1 MSFINTKNLPDDMM
15 IYATN
20 TNPINGLEIVYT
32 IVQQSTLYFLMKAPA
47 RPMIFRGEE
56 IPNDEPGY
64 DLTQIR
70 IPLRALPWLI
80 DTIENKFWKK
90 TSEGGLA
97 NNVLHINEMVASED
111 LLLRFSPNCRAEGV
125 QGFTLE
131 NYSHLPDHH
140 LLNHQSIELPYSLL
154 REGGLLQSWK
164 DIASK
169 N

>member
-1 MSFINTKNLPDDMM
+1 MSYIDTKNLPQTMD
-15 IYATN
+15 ICAISE
-20 TNPINGLEIVYT
+20 NPINGRETVYT
-32 IVQQSTLYFLMKAPA
+32 IKQHDTLFFLMKIPSESWYLDG
-47 RPMIFRGEE
+47 RE
-56 IPNDEPGY
+56 IETDEPGF
-64 DLTQIR
+64 DLEQIR
-70 IPLRALPWLI
+70 LPFRALPWLI
-80 DTIENKFWKK
+80 DLIENKFWKK